1 MAGQQ
6 ERILR
11 QQKRQQKR
19 KVTKRNRRTTRQRLE
34 EANYEAA
41 AQDDEVPLR
50 EQVKHM
56 HIGRH
61 KQRPEEGQAS

>member
-1 MAGQQ
+1 MAGQE

-11 QQKRQQKR
+11 EQKRQQKR
-19 KVTKRNRRTTRQRLE
+19 KVTKRNRRTARQRLE
-34 EANYEAA
+34 SASYEAA

-56 HIGRH
+56 HIGRN
-61 KQRPEEGQAS
+61 KPRPETGPES